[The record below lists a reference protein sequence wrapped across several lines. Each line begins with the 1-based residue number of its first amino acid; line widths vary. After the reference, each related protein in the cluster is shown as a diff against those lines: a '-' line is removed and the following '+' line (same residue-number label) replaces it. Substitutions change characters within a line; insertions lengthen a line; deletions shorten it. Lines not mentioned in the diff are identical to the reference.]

1 MSECV
6 NLNVLHRA
14 SERGLGEERERTL
27 LNKEEGMLRY
37 ECPRQNSVTQFKD
50 DGVGT
55 NA

>member
-1 MSECV
+1 MYQPKCF
-6 NLNVLHRA
+6 A
-14 SERGLGEERERTL
+14 QSERERVGGKERERTL